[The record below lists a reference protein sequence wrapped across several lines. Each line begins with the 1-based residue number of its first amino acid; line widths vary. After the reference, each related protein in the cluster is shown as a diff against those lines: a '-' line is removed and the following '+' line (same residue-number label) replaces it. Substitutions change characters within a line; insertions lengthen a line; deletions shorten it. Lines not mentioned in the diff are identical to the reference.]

1 MGRQL
6 NKYYRSFSGTDA
18 LVFAILPNSSPVV
31 LGTLST
37 VSYSMYRDKKPVPV
51 IGQINVGGFTRGTR
65 IYAGTMIFTMI
76 NQHWLNELTADLP
89 WIKYS
94 GVDKVDELPLFDL
107 MIVCANEY
115 GATMQM
121 MIYGV
126 DLTEEGQVLSVE
138 NLFTENTFSFVAR
151 DVVNFTNELTEKN
164 NSITSSTWTPG
175 VKRGRIGYTL
185 PSSRSAELDL
195 TQNHTFMSSRMVESE
210 EVKSIQERLNIV
222 GQTEHRSLYPL
233 EITGR
238 YDEPTCDAVLRFQ
251 SRAGLPMTGEMD
263 DETYLT
269 LKRVTDSSE
278 ALKELDVL
286 SVAKITSEHGVT
298 VKSAPS
304 HLSRSIYRYNFNEE
318 VVVLAVTPDGN
329 WIQTERGYI
338 PAHQTLHHQQ
348 SNRYVFKTIDASCQD
363 SALIGEIQNEIRT
376 NGNVKAIKTTGVYDA
391 KTQYF
396 IHQFQEEQGLPVTR
410 VLDEA
415 TWYALKSHGYLTLA
429 DEYVYEEKQRVALK
443 KTPTSHTASLEELKA
458 SISDYGMTYHSL
470 NERSMAK
477 LSLTVQYTNGTKET
491 AYLDKVIEPNQET
504 MLSLLDFEELVEA
517 AGEKTVQPN
526 RMEFT
531 AYILHD
537 VPYKWTINLE
547 EAN

>member
-210 EVKSIQERLNIV
+210 EVKSIQERLNII

-376 NGNVKAIKTTGVYDA
+376 NGNVKAIKTTGIYDA

-443 KTPTSHTASLEELKA
+443 KTPTSHTASLEELKT

-477 LSLTVQYTNGTKET
+477 LSLTVQYANGTKET

-517 AGEKTVQPN
+517 AGEKPVQPI

>member
-517 AGEKTVQPN
+517 AGERPVQPN
-526 RMEFT
+526 RIEFT

>member
-376 NGNVKAIKTTGVYDA
+376 NGNVKAIKATGVYDA

>member
-286 SVAKITSEHGVT
+286 SVAKITSEHGAT

-304 HLSRSIYRYNFNEE
+304 HLSRSIYRYNFSEE

-517 AGEKTVQPN
+517 AGERPVQPN

>member
-269 LKRVTDSSE
+269 LKRAASSPE
-278 ALKELDVL
+278 ALKELSAL
-286 SVAKITSEHGVT
+286 SVAKITSEHGAT
-298 VKSAPS
+298 VKATPS
-304 HLSRSIYRYNFNEE
+304 HLGRSIYRYNFNEE
-318 VVVLAVTPDGN
+318 VTVLSITPDGN
-329 WIQTERGYI
+329 WIQTEKGYV

-348 SNRYVFKTIDASCQD
+348 GNRYVFKTIDASCQE

-477 LSLTVQYTNGTKET
+477 LSLTVQYANGTKET

-517 AGEKTVQPN
+517 AGEKPVQPN

>member
-517 AGEKTVQPN
+517 AGERPVQPN

>member
-164 NSITSSTWTPG
+164 NSVTSSTWTPG
-175 VKRGRIGYTL
+175 VKRSRIGYSL
-185 PSSRSAELDL
+185 PTSRSAEVDL
-195 TQNHTFMSSRMVESE
+195 TQTHTFMSSRMVESE
-210 EVKSIQERLNIV
+210 EVKDIQARLNMV
-222 GQTEHRSLYPL
+222 GQSEQRSLYPL

-286 SVAKITSEHGVT
+286 SVAKITSEHGAT

-304 HLSRSIYRYNFNEE
+304 HLARSIYRYNFNEE
-318 VVVLAVTPDGN
+318 VVVLEITPDGN
-329 WIQTERGYI
+329 WIQTEKGYI

-348 SNRYVFKTIDASCQD
+348 GNRYVFKVIDASCQD

-376 NGNVKAIKTTGVYDA
+376 NGNVKAIKTTGIYDA

-477 LSLTVQYTNGTKET
+477 LSLTVQYANGTKET

-517 AGEKTVQPN
+517 AGERPVQPN

>member
-329 WIQTERGYI
+329 WIQTEKGYI

-443 KTPTSHTASLEELKA
+443 KTPTSYTASLEELKA

-517 AGEKTVQPN
+517 AGERPVQPN

>member
-37 VSYSMYRDKKPVPV
+37 ISYSMYRDKKPVPV

-89 WIKYS
+89 WIKHS

-151 DVVNFTNELTEKN
+151 DVVNFTNELTGQNHK
-164 NSITSSTWTPG
+164 ITSSNWTPG
-175 VKRGRIGYTL
+175 IKRGRIRYTL
-185 PSSRSAELDL
+185 PSSRPADLDL
-195 TQNHTFMSSRMVESE
+195 TQHHRFISSRMVESD
-210 EVKSIQERLNIV
+210 EVKNIQEQLNLV
-222 GQTEHRSLYPL
+222 GQTERSLYPL

-238 YDEPTCDAVLRFQ
+238 YDEPTCDATLRFQ

-269 LKRVTDSSE
+269 LKRVVDSPE
-278 ALKELDVL
+278 ALEALGTLTTAKIASEGGA
-286 SVAKITSEHGVT
+286 VAK
-298 VKSAPS
+298 AFPS
-304 HLSRSIYRYNFNEE
+304 HLARSVYRYNFDEE
-318 VVVLAVTPDGN
+318 IVVLATTSDEN
-329 WIQTERGYI
+329 WIQTEKGYV
-338 PAHQTLHHQQ
+338 PAHQTFHHRQE
-348 SNRYVFKTIDASCQD
+348 NRYLFKTIDASCQD

-376 NGNVKAIKTTGVYDA
+376 NGNVNAIKSTGTYDA

-415 TWYALKSHGYLTLA
+415 TWYALKAKGYLTLA
-429 DEYVYEEKQRVALK
+429 DEYVYEEKQRVALR
-443 KTPTSHTASLEELKA
+443 KTPTSHQVSLKELKGTLET
-458 SISDYGMTYHSL
+458 YGLTYQAL
-470 NERSMAK
+470 NERAMAK
-477 LSLTVQYTNGTKET
+477 LSLMIQYTNGTKET
-491 AYLDKVIEPNQET
+491 VYLDKIIEPNQMT
-504 MLSLLDFEELVEA
+504 ALSLQDFEDRIRKL
-517 AGEKTVQPN
+517 GETTAQP
-526 RMEFT
+526 RCIEFT

-537 VPYKWTINLE
+537 IPYKWTINLKE
-547 EAN
+547 VN

>member
-477 LSLTVQYTNGTKET
+477 LSLTVQYANGAKET

-517 AGEKTVQPN
+517 AGERPVQPN

>member
-164 NSITSSTWTPG
+164 NSVTSSTWTPG
-175 VKRGRIGYTL
+175 VKRSRIGYSL
-185 PSSRSAELDL
+185 PTSRSAEVDL
-195 TQNHTFMSSRMVESE
+195 TQTHTFMSSRMVESE
-210 EVKSIQERLNIV
+210 EVKDIQARLNMV
-222 GQTEHRSLYPL
+222 GQSEQRSLYPL

-286 SVAKITSEHGVT
+286 SVAKITSEHGAT

-304 HLSRSIYRYNFNEE
+304 HLARSIYRYNFNEE

-329 WIQTERGYI
+329 WIQTEKGYI

-477 LSLTVQYTNGTKET
+477 LSLTVQYANGTKET

-517 AGEKTVQPN
+517 AGEKPVQPI

-547 EAN
+547 EAH

>member
-185 PSSRSAELDL
+185 PSSRSAEVGLA
-195 TQNHTFMSSRMVESE
+195 QHHTFMSSRMVESE
-210 EVKSIQERLNIV
+210 EVKLIQERLNLI
-222 GQTEHRSLYPL
+222 GQTERRSLYPL

-263 DETYLT
+263 DETYLM
-269 LKRVTDSSE
+269 LKRAASSPD
-278 ALKELDVL
+278 ALKELGTL
-286 SVAKITSEHGVT
+286 SVAKITSEHGAT
-298 VKSAPS
+298 VKAAPS
-304 HLSRSIYRYNFNEE
+304 HLGHSIYRYNFNEE
-318 VVVLAVTPDGN
+318 VAVLAITPDGN
-329 WIQTERGYI
+329 WIQTEKGYI

-348 SNRYVFKTIDASCQD
+348 ENRYVFKTIDASCPD

-376 NGNVKAIKTTGVYDA
+376 NGNVKAVKSTGVYDA

-415 TWYALKSHGYLTLA
+415 TWYALKSNGYLTLA

-443 KTPTSHTASLEELKA
+443 KTPTSHRVNLKELRE
-458 SISDYGMTYHSL
+458 SIADYGMVYQSL
-470 NERSMAK
+470 NECSMAK
-477 LSLTVQYTNGTKET
+477 LSLTIQYANGTKET
-491 AYLDKVIEPNQET
+491 AYFDKVIEPNQAT
-504 MLSLLDFEELVEA
+504 TLSLHDFEELVGV
-517 AGEKTVQPN
+517 AGEKPVQPN

>member
-286 SVAKITSEHGVT
+286 SVAKITSEHGAT

-304 HLSRSIYRYNFNEE
+304 HLARSIYRYNFNEE
-318 VVVLAVTPDGN
+318 VVVLAITPDGN
-329 WIQTERGYI
+329 WIQTEKGYI

-348 SNRYVFKTIDASCQD
+348 GNRYVFKVIDASCQD

-376 NGNVKAIKTTGVYDA
+376 NGNVKAIKTTGIYDA

-477 LSLTVQYTNGTKET
+477 LSLTVQYANGTKET

-517 AGEKTVQPN
+517 AGEKPVQPN